1 MRLIDAIRTLLNIR
15 RRRTPPRAWV
25 KPARGAKIAMEDFRI
40 VVQAGL
46 SDELWSFL
54 VQAGFREVV
63 HRPDRRRY
71 RDLPPSI
78 VTELY
83 HAPPEEWQALLLAA
97 LEQAA
102 KRPRVRVGTRSVGR
116 SR

>member
-1 MRLIDAIRTLLNIR
+1 MRLLDAFRTLFRIR
-15 RRRTPPRAWV
+15 RRRMPPRASV
-25 KPARGAKIAMEDFRI
+25 KPALGAKIAMEDFRI

-46 SDELWSFL
+46 SDELWIFL

-63 HRPDRRRY
+63 HRPDQRRY
-71 RDLPPSI
+71 RDLPPSM

-83 HAPPEEWQALLLAA
+83 HAPAEEWQALLMAA
-97 LEQAA
+97 LKEAA

>member
-1 MRLIDAIRTLLNIR
+1 MRLLDAIRTLLNIR

-40 VVQAGL
+40 VVQAG
-46 SDELWSFL
+46 
-54 VQAGFREVV
+54 FREVV
-63 HRPDRRRY
+63 HRPDQRRY
-71 RDLPPSI
+71 RDLPPSM

-83 HAPPEEWQALLLAA
+83 HAPAEEWQALLMAA
-97 LEQAA
+97 LKEAA

>member
-1 MRLIDAIRTLLNIR
+1 MRLLDAFRNLFGIR
-15 RRRTPPRAWV
+15 RRRTPPRASV
-25 KPARGAKIAMEDFRI
+25 KPALGAKIAMEDFRI

-63 HRPDRRRY
+63 HRPERRRY
-71 RDLPPSI
+71 RNLPPSI
-78 VTELY
+78 VSELY
-83 HAPPEEWQALLLAA
+83 DAPPEEWQALLMAA
-97 LEQAA
+97 LKEAA

>member
-1 MRLIDAIRTLLNIR
+1 MRLFDAFRTLFNIR
-15 RRRTPPRAWV
+15 RRRKAPRALR
-25 KPARGAKIAMEDFRI
+25 KPALGAKIALEDFPI

-46 SDELWSFL
+46 SDELWVFL
-54 VQAGFREVV
+54 TQAGFRELV

-78 VTELY
+78 IVELY
-83 HAPPEEWQALLLAA
+83 HAPSEEWQALLMAA
-97 LEQAA
+97 MKEAA